1 MIGPSYP
8 GDANVQVI
16 VKGKH
21 FHVPEDVK
29 RYAEDKVGHTERLF
43 PDSVARAEVVIG
55 AEKNPRIKGHF
66 VCEVTL
72 PVNGGRIVRAKAT
85 AEEPTAAIDIVI
97 DKVENQVRK
106 LKGKT
111 LARRDK
117 GVPAEAPAGVPIEDV
132 LQSLDAALSPIA
144 RRKRFDGEPIS
155 EAEAVHQLDL
165 VDHDFFLFRN
175 ADADGHVALVYRRDD
190 GSFGLIELD

>member
-1 MIGPSYP
+1 M
-8 GDANVQVI
+8 QVI

-21 FHVPEDVK
+21 FQVPEDVK

-43 PDSVARAEVVIG
+43 PDAVTRAEVVIG
-55 AEKNPRIKGHF
+55 EEKNPRIKGHF
-66 VCEVTL
+66 VCEVTM
-72 PVNGGRIVRAKAT
+72 PVNGGRVLRAKAT
-85 AEEPTAAIDIVI
+85 AEEPTAAVDLVI

-111 LARRDK
+111 LSRRDRQ
-117 GVPAEAPAGVPIEDV
+117 VQAEAPIEEMIE
-132 LQSLDAALSPIA
+132 SLDAALSPIA
-144 RRKRFDGEPIS
+144 RRKRFDGEPMS

>member
-1 MIGPSYP
+1 
-8 GDANVQVI
+8 VQVI

-21 FHVPEDVK
+21 FQVPDDVK

-43 PDSVARAEVVIG
+43 PDAVTRAEVVIG
-55 AEKNPRIKGHF
+55 EEKNPRIKGHF
-66 VCEVTL
+66 VCEVTM
-72 PVNGGRIVRAKAT
+72 PVNGGRVLRAKAT
-85 AEEPTAAIDIVI
+85 ATEPTAAVDLVV
-97 DKVENQVRK
+97 DKVETQVRK

-111 LARRDK
+111 LTRRDRP
-117 GVPAEAPAGVPIEDV
+117 VPADVAAEVQIEEAIG
-132 LQSLDAALSPIA
+132 SLDAALSPIA
-144 RRKRFDGEPIS
+144 RRKRFDGEPMS